1 MPMKTKAIMNVKEQ
15 EQQNLVEL
23 VRVLFPHLQGVS
35 DLEIAKAIALAKR
48 LGLDPLRKEVHLVP
62 FKGSVQ
68 LVVSYLEYIKRAER
82 SGKLDGWEVR
92 LGKDELGEYAEVEIF
107 RKDWKHSLK
116 WQAYLNE
123 VRKDTPNWKAMPL
136 FMLRKASIA
145 QSFRLCFPEETQELP
160 LEEREIVGYETV
172 EEVKTISEAQAKR
185 LWIIAKEV
193 GEEAGIGKVEVEKA
207 VREVLNG
214 YGFENTK
221 EIPTALYDEVI
232 ESIKIR
238 ISELEKTEEKES

>member
-1 MPMKTKAIMNVKEQ
+1 MKAIVKQ

-23 VRVLFPHLQGVS
+23 VRVLFPQLQGVS
-35 DLEIAKAIALAKR
+35 DLEIAKAVALAKK

-62 FKGSVQ
+62 FRGSVQ

-116 WQAYLNE
+116 WRAYLDE
-123 VRKDTPNWKAMPL
+123 VKKDTPNWKVMPL
-136 FMLRKASIA
+136 FMLRKTAIA
-145 QSFRLCFPEETQELP
+145 QAFRLAFPEETQELP
-160 LEEREIVGYETV
+160 LEEGEIVAEYETV

-185 LWIIAKEV
+185 LWVIAKAV
-193 GEEAGIGKVEVEKA
+193 GEEAGIGKAEVEKA

-214 YGFENTK
+214 YGLESTK

-232 ESIKIR
+232 ESIKAR
-238 ISELEKTEEKES
+238 ILELAKIEEEKGG

>member
-1 MPMKTKAIMNVKEQ
+1 MKAIAKQ
-15 EQQNLVEL
+15 EQQNIVEL

-35 DLEIAKAIALAKR
+35 DLEIAKAIALARR

-116 WQAYLNE
+116 WRAYLNE
-123 VRKDTPNWKAMPL
+123 VKKDTPNWKTMPL
-136 FMLRKASIA
+136 FMLRKTAIA
-145 QSFRLCFPEETQELP
+145 QAFRLAFPEETQELP
-160 LEEREIVGYETV
+160 LEEGEIVEYETV

-185 LWIIAKEV
+185 LWIIAKTT
-193 GEEAGIGKVEVEKA
+193 GEEAGIGKAEVEKV
-207 VREVLNG
+207 VREVLNE
-214 YGFENTK
+214 YGLESTK
-221 EIPTALYDEVI
+221 EIPVSTYEEII
-232 ESIKIR
+232 EKIKTR
-238 ISELEKTEEKES
+238 ILELAKIEEEEKEG

>member
-1 MPMKTKAIMNVKEQ
+1 MKAIAKQ

-23 VRVLFPHLQGVS
+23 VKVLFPQLQGVS

-68 LVVSYLEYIKRAER
+68 LVVSYLEYVKRAER

-116 WQAYLNE
+116 WRAYLNE
-123 VRKDTPNWKAMPL
+123 VKKDTPNWKAMPL
-136 FMLRKASIA
+136 FMLRKTAIA
-145 QSFRLCFPEETQELP
+145 QAFRLAFPEETQELP
-160 LEEREIVGYETV
+160 LEEGEIVEYETV

-185 LWIIAKEV
+185 LWVIAKAV
-193 GEEAGIGKVEVEKA
+193 GEEVGIGKAEVEKV
-207 VREVLNG
+207 VREVLNE
-214 YGFENTK
+214 YGLESTK
-221 EIPTALYDEVI
+221 EIPTTLYDEVI
-232 ESIKIR
+232 ENIKAR
-238 ISELEKTEEKES
+238 ILELAKKEEEKES

>member
-1 MPMKTKAIMNVKEQ
+1 MKAIAKQ

-23 VRVLFPHLQGVS
+23 VKVLFPQLQGVS
-35 DLEIAKAIALAKR
+35 DLEIVKAIALAKK

-68 LVVSYLEYIKRAER
+68 LVVSYLEYVKRAER

-116 WQAYLNE
+116 WRAYLHE
-123 VRKDTPNWKAMPL
+123 VKKDTPNWKAMPL
-136 FMLRKASIA
+136 FMLRKTAIA
-145 QSFRLCFPEETQELP
+145 QAFRLAFPEETQELP
-160 LEEREIVGYETV
+160 LEEGEIVEYETV

-185 LWIIAKEV
+185 LWVIAKAV
-193 GEEAGIGKVEVEKA
+193 GEEAGIGKAEVEKA
-207 VREVLNG
+207 VREVLNE
-214 YGFENTK
+214 YGLESTK

-232 ESIKIR
+232 ENIKAR
-238 ISELEKTEEKES
+238 ILELAKKEEEKEG

>member
-1 MPMKTKAIMNVKEQ
+1 MKAIAKQ
-15 EQQNLVEL
+15 EQQNIVEL

-35 DLEIAKAIALAKR
+35 DLEIVKAIALAKK

-116 WQAYLNE
+116 WRAYLNE
-123 VRKDTPNWKAMPL
+123 VKKDTPNWKAMPL
-136 FMLRKASIA
+136 FMLRKTAIA
-145 QSFRLCFPEETQELP
+145 QAFRLAFPEETQELP
-160 LEEREIVGYETV
+160 LEEGEIVEYETV

-185 LWIIAKEV
+185 LWIIAKTT
-193 GEEAGIGKVEVEKA
+193 GEEAGIGKAEVEKV
-207 VREVLNG
+207 VREVLNE
-214 YGFENTK
+214 YGLESTK

-232 ESIKIR
+232 ENIKAR
-238 ISELEKTEEKES
+238 ILELAKIEEEEKEG

>member
-1 MPMKTKAIMNVKEQ
+1 MKAIAKQ

-23 VRVLFPHLQGVS
+23 VKVLFPQLQGVS
-35 DLEIAKAIALAKR
+35 DLEIVKAIALAKK

-68 LVVSYLEYIKRAER
+68 LVVSYLEYVKRAER

-116 WQAYLNE
+116 WRAYLHE
-123 VRKDTPNWKAMPL
+123 VKKDTPNWKAMPL
-136 FMLRKASIA
+136 FMLRKTAIA
-145 QSFRLCFPEETQELP
+145 QAFRLAFPEETQELP
-160 LEEREIVGYETV
+160 LEEGEIVEYETV

-185 LWIIAKEV
+185 LWVIAKATGGEV
-193 GEEAGIGKVEVEKA
+193 GIGKAEVEKV
-207 VREVLNG
+207 VREVLNE
-214 YGFENTK
+214 YGLESTK
-221 EIPTALYDEVI
+221 EIPTTLYDEVI
-232 ESIKIR
+232 ENIKAR
-238 ISELEKTEEKES
+238 ILELAKKEEEKES

>member
-1 MPMKTKAIMNVKEQ
+1 MKAIARQ

-23 VRVLFPHLQGVS
+23 VRVLFPQLQGVS
-35 DLEIAKAIALAKR
+35 DLEIAKAIALAKK

-116 WQAYLNE
+116 WRAYLDE
-123 VRKDTPNWKAMPL
+123 VKKDTPNWKAMPL
-136 FMLRKASIA
+136 FMLRKTAIA
-145 QSFRLCFPEETQELP
+145 QAFRLAFPEETQELP
-160 LEEREIVGYETV
+160 LEEGEIVEYETV

-185 LWIIAKEV
+185 LWIIAKET
-193 GEEAGIGKVEVEKA
+193 GKEAGISKEEVERV
-207 VREVLNG
+207 VREILAR
-214 YGFENTK
+214 YGFESTK
-221 EIPTALYDEVI
+221 EIPITLYDEVI
-232 ESIKIR
+232 EKIKDR
-238 ISELEKTEEKES
+238 IIELAKIEEERES

>member
-1 MPMKTKAIMNVKEQ
+1 MKAIAKQ
-15 EQQNLVEL
+15 EQQNIVEL

-35 DLEIAKAIALAKR
+35 DLEIAKAIALARK

-116 WQAYLNE
+116 WRAYLNE
-123 VRKDTPNWKAMPL
+123 VKKDTPNWKAMPL
-136 FMLRKASIA
+136 FMLRKTAIA
-145 QSFRLCFPEETQELP
+145 QAFRLAFPEETQELP
-160 LEEREIVGYETV
+160 LEEGEIVEYEAV

-185 LWIIAKEV
+185 LWIIAKTT
-193 GEEAGIGKVEVEKA
+193 GEEAGIGKAEVEKV
-207 VREVLNG
+207 VREVLNE
-214 YGFENTK
+214 YGLESTK

-232 ESIKIR
+232 ESIKTR
-238 ISELEKTEEKES
+238 ILELAKIEEEKEG

>member
-1 MPMKTKAIMNVKEQ
+1 MKAIVKHEH
-15 EQQNLVEL
+15 QNLVEL
-23 VRVLFPHLQGVS
+23 VRVLFPQLQGVS

-116 WQAYLNE
+116 WRAYLEE
-123 VRKDTPNWKAMPL
+123 VKKETPNWKAMPL
-136 FMLRKASIA
+136 FMLRKTAIA
-145 QSFRLCFPEETQELP
+145 QAFRLAFPEETQELP
-160 LEEREIVGYETV
+160 LEERGN
-172 EEVKTISEAQAKR
+172 S
-185 LWIIAKEV
+185 
-193 GEEAGIGKVEVEKA
+193 GI
-207 VREVLNG
+207 
-214 YGFENTK
+214 
-221 EIPTALYDEVI
+221 
-232 ESIKIR
+232 
-238 ISELEKTEEKES
+238 

>member
-1 MPMKTKAIMNVKEQ
+1 MKAIVKQ

-23 VRVLFPHLQGVS
+23 VRVLFPQLQGVS
-35 DLEIAKAIALAKR
+35 DLEIAKAIALAKK

-116 WQAYLNE
+116 WRAYLDE
-123 VRKDTPNWKAMPL
+123 VKKDTPNWKAMPL
-136 FMLRKASIA
+136 FMLRKTAIA
-145 QSFRLCFPEETQELP
+145 QAFRLAFPEETQELP
-160 LEEREIVGYETV
+160 LEEGEIVEYETV
-172 EEVKTISEAQAKR
+172 EEVKTISEAQARR
-185 LWIIAKEV
+185 LWIIAREV
-193 GEEAGIGKVEVEKA
+193 GKEAGLGKEEVEKA

-214 YGFENTK
+214 YGFESTK
-221 EIPTALYDEVI
+221 EIPTTLYDEVI

-238 ISELEKTEEKES
+238 ISELAKAEEEKES